1 MTSLFPRQS
10 RSHWLRWP
18 VKTVASLRRIC
29 LGNLEVQSRLAD
41 GFIAGVEQRR
51 GLGAIP
57 RASAFLLPGFGVF
70 DVEHAAAFAAVE
82 DVTTFHNS
90 DFLCPML

>member
-1 MTSLFPRQS
+1 M
-10 RSHWLRWP
+10 
-18 VKTVASLRRIC
+18 
-29 LGNLEVQSRLAD
+29 RLAD

-90 DFLCPML
+90 DFLSEGYEAERGFGCISYTRRAANPVVASDCRVLPG